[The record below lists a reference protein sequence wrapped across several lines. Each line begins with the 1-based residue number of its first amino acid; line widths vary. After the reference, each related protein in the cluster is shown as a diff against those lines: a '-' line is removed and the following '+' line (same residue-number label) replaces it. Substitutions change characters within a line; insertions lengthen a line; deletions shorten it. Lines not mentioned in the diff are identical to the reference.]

1 MTYTDEHVWMTYAAG
16 CSAVYGH
23 GTTSCAAFADNMLIE
38 HRKRFPL
45 PVTPQARRW
54 SKGEIAQMLGAKP
67 AKT

>member
-23 GTTSCAAFADNMLIE
+23 GTTSCAAFADAMLIE

-45 PVTPQARRW
+45 PVATEANPKAGT
-54 SKGEIAQMLGAKP
+54 KGMGGFG
-67 AKT
+67 